1 VFDASSPFA
10 FFDYFRVPYDVRP
23 PQPAD
28 SMAGSFGSV
37 HQLHARAQPGDAPGS
52 LLWLAAD
59 ARPASASAGYRLGLY
74 TMSDFTFSAHVA
86 LNAAVPAML
95 AEFGNDWRP
104 AEPVRGADARPVAA
118 VWRDSAGQVFLPFDP
133 GEVMHRF
140 WSEQYRSVG
149 RSALSI
155 AGHAA
160 ARRGYY
166 ALRPALPR
174 ALQLRLR
181 RVFTRLQARSTFP
194 GWPVEDSLHNFYDWL
209 FSLVAGL
216 AGRPVPFLDP
226 WPGGRSWAFV
236 LTHDVET
243 ETGYREMELLRGP
256 ERDRGYVSSW
266 NFVGLRYGVGDDTV
280 RALHEDGCEVGVH
293 GLRHDGRDLGSRR
306 LLERRLPVMRDY
318 AEKWNAVGF
327 RSPATHRAWELM
339 PLLGFDYDSS
349 YSDSDPYEPQPGGCC
364 SYLPYFNNAMV
375 ELPITL
381 PQDHTLFTI
390 LQRPDA
396 DLWIRKAEHI
406 RQRGGMA
413 LVLTHPDYAH
423 DQRLAAGYRQLL
435 DAFAG
440 DESAWH
446 ALPRDVAAWWR
457 KRAASTLR
465 EHNGSWGIDG
475 PASAGGRVRFAR
487 AGGARV
493 SIGARALDASEP
505 DATPGPSADSKRAAE
520 VGTAGLPTSA
530 MVVPAARRKTPHV
543 LLIVENVP
551 LGIDIRVRK
560 QVRDLLGGGYRVSVV
575 TRRDPQNASYRGL
588 PGMRVLEYP
597 APPEPGS
604 ALGYVREYAAAFAWA
619 AALSMAV
626 RLRGRVD
633 VVQFCQPPDVYFPL
647 GWLLRWSGAKVVIDQ
662 RDLMPEL
669 FAARYEQPRPAVMS
683 ALRWLERRTQRVC
696 HNTISVNGYL
706 RRRLIGAGA
715 AGDRVAVV
723 RNGPILGRVGR
734 TAADPSLRDG
744 HHFLCCWT
752 GKMGRQDRVD
762 LLLRAVAHIVADLG
776 RTDCRFA
783 ILGDGEALDDLRS
796 ESARL
801 GLEPWVTFPGWLPE
815 QQVFTYLATADLGL
829 DTSLQNEVSPVKVME
844 YMAFGLPFVAFDLQE
859 TRVIGAGASALITP
873 GDVESLAEEIVTLL
887 DDPARRAEM
896 GAAGRLR
903 VREELAWERQVPVY
917 LGVID
922 SLSRKGPE
930 PEGQPPGVPEN
941 TGSDSAIRQRA
952 DHLGRGS

>member
-1 VFDASSPFA
+1 VFESSGPFA
-10 FFDYFRVPYDVRP
+10 FFDYFRVPYQIRP

-28 SMAGSFGSV
+28 RLVSSLGSV
-37 HQLHARAQPGDAPGS
+37 HQLRGRAQPGHAPGS
-52 LLWLAAD
+52 LLWPAAD
-59 ARPASASAGYRLGLY
+59 ARPASPPAGYRVGLY
-74 TMSDFTFSAHVA
+74 TMCDFTFSAYVA

-95 AEFGNDWRP
+95 AGLGNDWRP
-104 AEPVRGADARPVAA
+104 AEPILDADGRSVAA
-118 VWRDSAGQVFLPFDP
+118 VWRDSEGQVFLPFDP

-149 RSALSI
+149 RSALSF
-155 AGHAA
+155 ACHAA

-166 ALRPALPR
+166 AVRPALPR

-181 RVFTRLQARSTFP
+181 RVFTRVQARSTFP

-209 FSLVAGL
+209 FALVAGV
-216 AGRPVPFLDP
+216 AGRPVPFLDL

-243 ETGYREMELLRGP
+243 EAGYREMELLRGP
-256 ERDRGYVSSW
+256 ERDRGYGSSW
-266 NFVGLRYGVGDDTV
+266 NFVGLRYAVDDDTV
-280 RALHEDGCEVGVH
+280 RALQDDGCEVGVH

-306 LLERRLPVMRDY
+306 LLESRLPAMRDY
-318 AEKWNAVGF
+318 AERWNAVGF
-327 RSPATHRAWELM
+327 RSPATQREWDLM

-349 YSDSDPYEPQPGGCC
+349 YSDSDPYEPQAGGCC
-364 SYLPYFNNAMV
+364 SYLPYFNDAMV

-406 RQRGGMA
+406 RRRNGMA

-440 DESAWH
+440 DDSVWH

-465 EHNGSWGIDG
+465 ENNGSWGIDG
-475 PASAGGRVRFAR
+475 PASADGRVRFAH
-487 AGGARV
+487 AGEGRV
-493 SIGARALDASEP
+493 SAGPLVRGANSGG
-505 DATPGPSADSKRAAE
+505 TPGPSADGKKASG
-520 VGTAGLPTSA
+520 VGTTGLPTSA
-530 MVVPAARRKTPHV
+530 MDVPAAHGKIPHV
-543 LLIVENVP
+543 LLIVENIP

-560 QVRDLLGGGYRVSVV
+560 QVRDLLGAGYRVSVV
-575 TRRDPQNASYRGL
+575 TRRDPQNAPYLGL
-588 PGMRVLEYP
+588 PGMKVLEYP

-604 ALGYVREYAAAFAWA
+604 AGGYVREYGAAFAWA
-619 AALSMAV
+619 AALSLGV

-633 VVQFCQPPDVYFPL
+633 VVQLCQPPDVYFPM

-669 FAARYEQPRPAVMS
+669 FAARYEQPRQAVVS
-683 ALRWLERRTQRVC
+683 ALRWLERRTQRVG
-696 HNTISVNGYL
+696 HKTICVNEYL
-706 RRRLIGAGA
+706 RDRLIGAGA
-715 AGDRVAVV
+715 SGDRVAVV
-723 RNGPILGRVGR
+723 RNGPVLGRVER
-734 TAADPSLRDG
+734 TVADPALRGG
-744 HHFLCCWT
+744 HQFLCCWI

-762 LLLRAVAHIVADLG
+762 LLLRAIAHIVTDLG

-783 ILGDGEALDDLRS
+783 ILGDGEALDELRS
-796 ESARL
+796 ESVRL
-801 GLEPWVTFPGWLPE
+801 GIEPWVTFPGWLPE
-815 QQVFTYLATADLGL
+815 EQVFTYLATADLGL

-844 YMAFGLPFVAFDLQE
+844 YMAFGVPFVAFDLQE
-859 TRVIGAGASALITP
+859 TRVIGAGASALIAP
-873 GDVESLAEEIVTLL
+873 GDVERLAREIVTLL
-887 DDPARRAEM
+887 DDPARRTEM
-896 GAAGRLR
+896 GEQGRRR
-903 VREELAWERQVPVY
+903 VREDLAWERQAPVY
-917 LGVID
+917 LDVID
-922 SLSRKGPE
+922 SLCRKKPGTD
-930 PEGQPPGVPEN
+930 GQSPGVPAPPA
-941 TGSDSAIRQRA
+941 GIAPA
-952 DHLGRGS
+952 GF